1 MPTVPAFSRGRY
13 LSGAAG
19 GANPHY
25 FTFPANFGA
34 SLRDLVA
41 MLEVEQRDANTDID
55 VRLYHGVEDGKFV
68 EHGSSSAGT
77 PFISSISSG
86 TQTGLFPGRTNVA
99 ASGQGPL
106 MDWIQLILTITA
118 SQGTTQVGA
127 ILSLRAGGKPI

>member
-19 GANPHY
+19 VANPHY

-77 PFISSISSG
+77 PFISALASG